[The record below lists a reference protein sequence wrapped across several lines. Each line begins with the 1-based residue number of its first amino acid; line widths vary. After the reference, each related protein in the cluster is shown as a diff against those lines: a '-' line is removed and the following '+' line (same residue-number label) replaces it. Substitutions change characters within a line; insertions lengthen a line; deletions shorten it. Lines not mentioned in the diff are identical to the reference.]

1 MHQGSRGGA
10 QSAAHGR
17 CFVHRAPG
25 GVLNPLRMAD
35 VSCMVGPGS
44 DFRAPGGVLNPLRM
58 ADVSCMV
65 GPGSDAYRNLGWG
78 NGPFLV
84 LWGHV
89 GAQNW
94 ISGVPNWISGVPKYM
109 FWNSRSRFSNA
120 FLLKKEFSAPIM
132 MKTDSDHGAFRPCCV
147 QT

>member
-1 MHQGSRGGA
+1 
-10 QSAAHGR
+10 
-17 CFVHRAPG
+17 
-25 GVLNPLRMAD
+25 MA
-35 VSCMVGPGS
+35 
-44 DFRAPGGVLNPLRM
+44 
-58 ADVSCMV
+58 

-120 FLLKKEFSAPIM
+120 FLLKEEFSVPNT
-132 MKTDSDHGAFRPCCV
+132 MKADSDHGAFRPCCV
-147 QT
+147 QTLFCKLSPPIMMNQFFRAAACGSTKINVA